1 MLDCRALLWDGLVLH
16 HLPRIP
22 HISVPAVN
30 FSFGEFDT
38 KPRFRRER
46 APRLTVLSSMAAAA
60 AARATEKEKSRCCRC
75 TPFLFPLL
83 RPLPSLSRLNRPIE
97 STPNIVGKRNGE
109 SYIWSFLKLLFRGCI
124 YRHLKK
130 LRFFFFTRM
139 LHAESGSSIQEC
151 EKRREVATF
160 VAAFFS
166 PNRNGRGSTR
176 PLLRGGVS
184 LRDFPFFKCIACC

>member
-38 KPRFRRER
+38 KPRFRREK

-75 TPFLFPLL
+75 TPLLFPLL

-130 LRFFFFTRM
+130 LRFFSLHVCCMRKADPRSKNAKKGGRWRLLLLLFFFAQSQWQRQ
-139 LHAESGSSIQEC
+139 HATVAERRSQSS
-151 EKRREVATF
+151 
-160 VAAFFS
+160 
-166 PNRNGRGSTR
+166 
-176 PLLRGGVS
+176 
-184 LRDFPFFKCIACC
+184 